1 MKISVAK
8 LVFLSFLVF
17 LFSTCSQ
24 KNYLEITQT
33 NFKEE
38 VSPQSNLKFTF
49 NQSLVGDTLLGVWD
63 TTAYLQFT
71 PRVAGKFKWVSPSEV
86 IFSPEKGFEASTDY
100 QAVINAAA
108 FVNKDKKPNTDP
120 SKIINFHTTYLQVES
135 TEAFWAIDERMTN
148 QLRINLNFNY
158 AVNPNGLQALVS
170 AMVGE
175 QAITAIRVL
184 NQSPSKVIE
193 LLIEESN
200 RSNLEEKELQI
211 NLAAGIQCEES
222 NFVSKQPITQTLTT
236 PSKKAL
242 RIEQVLTEYENFQP
256 QILVRTNQSV
266 SLVNV
271 LNHINISPKMVF
283 EVAPR
288 ENGFVIKGNF
298 LKGKAYT
305 LLIDKKMQGV
315 FGAGLEQDLRQ
326 EIVFGES
333 RPIISFLNKEAHY
346 LSSKGSKNIGIRI
359 NNVEKVR
366 VTIYK
371 IFENNLVHHLRE
383 NSYFYDN
390 ASSYKSR
397 YYNYGEVIFEEIY
410 ESKTLPMVS
419 DFRVLNLDFDK
430 LKSQSGVFVIKVSST
445 EELWKNSSAMVSI
458 SDIGFIARETTED
471 VYVFANSLLDAKPL
485 NGLKVS
491 LISETNQVIAS
502 ANTDKEGVVVF
513 EGIKKK
519 HPDKNLQ
526 LITAQSNDDFNY
538 LYLSRSTVNQ
548 NGFDTDGYY
557 DRKGGYMAFIYGERT
572 LYRPGE
578 SINLN
583 VVVRSKGW
591 KPAAKMPI
599 LLKLKLPN
607 GKDLVSMRGTLDAQ
621 GAFSTSIALSAS
633 AITGTYLAEVYSVTE
648 QYLASESIS
657 VEEFMP
663 NRIKV
668 ALNLLE
674 KDFKT
679 LKKENFQLNDSIRV
693 QLNAVNLFGP
703 PAANRNYDLMFSLS
717 RVTFQPKAY
726 PQYSFGLKSERDNE
740 GYLAEENLEYK
751 NTEGLTDAEGKAY
764 HSFLLSNEYRNLGL
778 LKGNLYA
785 TVYDETGRPVSRSI
799 NFDVFSQNTFVGL
812 QTDEGYV
819 GTGRNATFNL
829 IAISKNETLTST
841 KATVSVIRY
850 KWQTVLERDYSM
862 NYRYVSRKQA
872 ELVKEEEIQV
882 NQQMAYNFT
891 PQISGDYEIR
901 VKQTGTQTFVAKQFY
916 AYGYDYTSG
925 NSFQVNKDGKVEI
938 KLDKPSYQ
946 VGEQAKVLFTTPFN
960 GRLLVTVEQDKVF
973 KHFYLDTKN
982 KSASATLDL
991 TNEHLPNVYIT
1002 ATLIKPVSDGAI
1014 PLAVAHGFQPIKVE
1028 NKTTKLDLSIIAVE
1042 KTESNQKQT
1051 ITVRTQQPQAG
1062 VQITLAVVDEGILQ
1076 IKNYQNPNPH
1086 GYFYQKRALEVGA
1099 FDLYPML
1106 FPEINLGKLATG
1118 GGYAALEGRN
1128 NPMVNKRVKLVSFW
1142 SGILQTN
1149 AAGEASYTIDI
1160 PQFSGSLRIMAVA
1173 YKEGAFG
1180 AAAKNMVVAD
1190 PLVVSTGLPL
1200 FLAPKDKVKV
1210 PVTLSN
1216 TTNQSTTAQ
1225 VQLKT
1230 SNALKVISENTFSV
1244 PIPANQE
1251 AQVEFE
1257 IEAGQVMDSAKV
1269 EVIAQALG
1277 RTFSE
1282 KLDINIRPISGF
1294 TKQAGSGQIAAG
1306 NSTNLNLKTELL
1318 PSSVKSKLTVSN
1330 SPLVQFTNNLEYLLE
1345 YPHGCVEQVTS
1356 SVFPQLYVQELIKA
1370 VSPNPKNTDLYEAQI
1385 RENVQEGIMQLLAVQ
1400 TYSGGLS
1407 YWQSGYDM
1415 HWFGTA
1421 YAAHFMLE
1429 AQKQGYS
1436 VPQTALDWMFLYMR
1450 REIDN
1455 RNTEEYFFKDD
1466 EGKRRKKHIA
1476 PKEAIYSL
1484 YVLALAKQPAVSLM
1498 NYYKENQQLLALD
1511 SKYLLA
1517 ASYLVLGDKAT
1528 YQNLLPKAFEG
1539 ERSEQV
1545 LSGSFH
1551 SAMRD
1556 EALALNALL
1565 EGDPTNP
1572 QVAEMAKS
1580 LSEQLKSNT
1589 SLNTQENAM
1598 ALLALGK
1605 LAKLNES
1612 NQVTGQIALNGASI
1626 GTYNGKLLILTQ
1638 NLANAQLNLSA
1649 QGQGNLYYFW
1659 QMQGF
1664 NPSGKIKEEDNKL
1677 KVRKTFYDVEG
1688 KQIKNLVFRQNDL
1701 VIVKISIAAEPY
1713 FRNLENVVITDM
1725 LPAGLEIEN
1734 PRLSEAREFA
1744 WLKPKDY
1751 PLHFDIRDDRIN
1763 YFATAKG
1770 TVQEFYYL
1778 ARAVSKGTFQ
1788 MGPVSADAMYSGDY
1802 YSYSGSGTVTV
1813 IDRVERRN

>member
-1 MKISVAK
+1 MKMSAPK
-8 LVFLSFLVF
+8 LFIFSFLVF
-17 LFSTCSQ
+17 LLSTCSQ

-38 VSPQSNLKFTF
+38 ISPQSNLKFTF
-49 NQSLVGDTLLGVWD
+49 NQALVGDTLLGVWD

-71 PRVAGKFKWVSPSEV
+71 PRVAGKFKWVSPTEV
-86 IFSPEKGFEASTDY
+86 IFSPEKGFQESTDY
-100 QAVINAAA
+100 QAVINPGA
-108 FVNKDKKPNTDP
+108 FANKDKKLNTDP
-120 SKIINFHTTYLQVES
+120 NKILKFHTTYLEVTS
-135 TEAFWAIDERMTN
+135 TEAFWIIDERLTN

-170 AMVGE
+170 AMLGE
-175 QAITAIRVL
+175 QAITTIRVL
-184 NQSPSKVIE
+184 NQEPSKVIE

-200 RSNLEEKELQI
+200 RNNLEEKELQI
-211 NLAAGIQCEES
+211 SLAAGVKCSES
-222 NFVSKQPITQTLTT
+222 NFVSTKPIVKTLTA
-236 PSKKAL
+236 PSKKML
-242 RIEQVLTEYENFQP
+242 RVEQVLAEYENFQP
-256 QILVRTNQSV
+256 QIVVRTNQSV

-283 EVAPR
+283 EVIPR

-298 LKGKAYT
+298 LKGRSYS

-315 FGAGLEQDLRQ
+315 FGAGLEQDIK
-326 EIVFGES
+326 EEVVFGES
-333 RPIISFLNKEAHY
+333 QPVISFLNKEAHY
-346 LSSKGSKNIGIRI
+346 LSSKGNKNIGIRI
-359 NNVEKVR
+359 SNVAKVK
-366 VTIYK
+366 VTIHK

-383 NSYFYDN
+383 NGYFYDN
-390 ASSYKSR
+390 ASSYDNR
-397 YYNYGEVIFEEIY
+397 YETYGEIIFDETY

-445 EELWKNSSAMVSI
+445 EELWKNSSVMVSI
-458 SDIGFIARETTED
+458 SDIGFIARETKED

-485 NGLKVS
+485 GGLKVS

-519 HPDKNLQ
+519 YPEKNLQ
-526 LITAQSNDDFNY
+526 LITAQSSNDFNY

-578 SINLN
+578 QINLN
-583 VVVRSKGW
+583 VVVRNKGW

-599 LLKLKLPN
+599 LLKLKMPN
-607 GKDLVSMRGTLDAQ
+607 GKDLLNMRGTLDAQ
-621 GAFSTSIALSAS
+621 GAFSTTIPLSAS
-633 AITGTYLAEVYSVTE
+633 AITGTYMAEVYSVTE
-648 QYLASESIS
+648 QYLASEAIS

-679 LKKENFQLNDSIRV
+679 LKKENFQLGDSLRI

-717 RVTFQPKAY
+717 KVTFQPKAY
-726 PQYSFGLKSERDNE
+726 PQYSFGLKSERDSE

-751 NTEGLTDAEGKAY
+751 NTEGLTNAEGKAY
-764 HSFLLSNEYRNLGL
+764 HSFLLSDEYRNLGL
-778 LKGNLYA
+778 LNGKIYA
-785 TVYDETGRPVSRSI
+785 TVFDETGRPVSRSI
-799 NFDVFSQNTFVGL
+799 NFDVFSQSTFVGI
-812 QTDEGYV
+812 QSEEDYV
-819 GTGRNATFNL
+819 GTGRNAAFNL
-829 IAISKNETLTST
+829 IAINKNESLSNA
-841 KATVSVIRY
+841 KATVSIIRY
-850 KWQTVLERDYSM
+850 KWQTVLERDYGM
-862 NYRYVSRKQA
+862 NYRYVSKKQA
-872 ELVKEEEIQV
+872 ELVKEEEIQI

-901 VKQTGTQTFVAKQFY
+901 VKQAGTQTFVAKQFY
-916 AYGYDYTSG
+916 AYGYDYTSS
-925 NSFQVNKDGKVEI
+925 NSFQVNKDGKIEI

-946 VGEQAKVLFTTPFN
+946 IGEQAKVLFTTPFN
-960 GRLLVTVEQDKVF
+960 GRLLITVEQDKVF

-982 KSASATLDL
+982 KSASTTLDL
-991 TNEHLPNVYIT
+991 TSEHLPNVYIT

-1014 PLAVAHGFQPIKVE
+1014 PLAVAHGFQPVKVE
-1028 NKTTKLDLSIIAVE
+1028 DKSTKLDLSITAAE

-1062 VQITLAVVDEGILQ
+1062 VQVTLAVVDEGILQ
-1076 IKNYQNPNPH
+1076 IKNYRNPDPQ

-1099 FDLYPML
+1099 FDLYPLL
-1106 FPEINLGKLATG
+1106 FPEINMGKLATG
-1118 GGYAALEGRN
+1118 GGDGALDGRN

-1160 PQFSGSLRIMAVA
+1160 PQFSGSLRIVAVA
-1173 YKEGAFG
+1173 YKDGAFG
-1180 AAAKNMVVAD
+1180 SATKNMVVAD
-1190 PLVVSTGLPL
+1190 PLVLSTGLPL

-1216 TTNQSTTAQ
+1216 TTSQSTTAQ

-1230 SNALKVISENTFSV
+1230 SNALKIVSENTFSV
-1244 PIPANQE
+1244 PISANQE

-1269 EVIAQALG
+1269 EVIAQVLG

-1306 NSTNLNLKTELL
+1306 SNSTIDLKTALL
-1318 PSSVKSKLTVSN
+1318 PSSVQSKLTVSN

-1370 VSPNPKNTDLYEAQI
+1370 VSPNLQNTDLYEAQI

-1400 TYSGGLS
+1400 AYNGGLS
-1407 YWQSGYDM
+1407 YWQGGYNT

-1429 AQKQGYS
+1429 AQKQGYN
-1436 VPQTALDWMFLYMR
+1436 VPQTALNQMFQYIQ
-1450 REIDN
+1450 REIN
-1455 RNTEEYFFKDD
+1455 NQNTEEYFFIDT
-1466 EGKRRKKHIA
+1466 EGKRRKKRIA

-1484 YVLALAKQPAVSLM
+1484 YVLALAKQPAISLM
-1498 NYYKENQQLLALD
+1498 NYYKENQQLLAID

-1517 ASYLVLGDKAT
+1517 TSYLILGDKTT
-1528 YQNLLPKAFEG
+1528 YQNLLPNAFAG

-1551 SAMRD
+1551 SALRD

-1565 EGDPTNP
+1565 EGDPTNS
-1572 QVAEMAKS
+1572 QVAVMAKS
-1580 LSEQLKSNT
+1580 ISEQLKNNT

-1605 LAKLNES
+1605 LAKLNEG
-1612 NQVTGQIALNGASI
+1612 NQVTGQVLLNGASI
-1626 GTYNGKLLILTQ
+1626 GTYSGKLLTFTQ

-1664 NPSGKIKEEDNKL
+1664 NPSGKVKEEDNKL

-1688 KQIKNLVFRQNDL
+1688 KPLKNLVFRQNDL

-1734 PRLSEAREFA
+1734 PRLSESREFA

-1751 PLHFDIRDDRIN
+1751 PVHFDIRDDRIN
-1763 YFATAKG
+1763 YFVTAKG
-1770 TVQEFYYL
+1770 AVQEFYYL